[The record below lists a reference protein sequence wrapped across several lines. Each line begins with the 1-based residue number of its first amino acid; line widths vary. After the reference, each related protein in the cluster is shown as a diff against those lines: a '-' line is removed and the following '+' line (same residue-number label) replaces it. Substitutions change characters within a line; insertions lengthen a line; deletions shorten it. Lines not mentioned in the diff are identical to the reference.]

1 MREIKSFLMPFSNAA
16 SARGSRNCNSI
27 RTKCV
32 QTHIPLAL
40 SLSFLE
46 HIGDAG
52 IFIIKIMANEIN
64 KIARLVFIM
73 QHATLCNPTWL
84 FSILIK
90 PFFLASSYACLL
102 SFIRIFF
109 LYFDRRIYEF
119 FKQMID
125 AKSLMGGFENS
136 STQPSQGYDFD
147 LS

>member
-1 MREIKSFLMPFSNAA
+1 M
-16 SARGSRNCNSI
+16 
-27 RTKCV
+27 
-32 QTHIPLAL
+32 
-40 SLSFLE
+40 LE
-46 HIGDAG
+46 
-52 IFIIKIMANEIN
+52 FFFIKIMANEIN
-64 KIARLVFIM
+64 KIARLVFII